1 MLLPE
6 GTEALRT
13 VEDFKNNKASI
24 LVCTS
29 ESERGLDMPN
39 IQHIYSLDAPSTSS
53 YLHRA
58 GRCGRL
64 GALTP
69 GMVTSVV
76 SEDELNALKQAYFD
90 LEITDTV
97 QLEELP
103 ARECETEEE
112 TQASLLNDLFF
123 LVQTNG
129 DIVNAL
135 EQIYDKSGDDDESED
150 DGEEN

>member
-1 MLLPE
+1 
-6 GTEALRT
+6 
-13 VEDFKNNKASI
+13 
-24 LVCTS
+24 
-29 ESERGLDMPN
+29 
-39 IQHIYSLDAPSTSS
+39 
-53 YLHRA
+53 
-58 GRCGRL
+58 
-64 GALTP
+64 
-69 GMVTSVV
+69 MVTSVV

-112 TQASLLNDLFF
+112 TQACLLNDLFF
-123 LVQTNG
+123 LVETNG

>member
-1 MLLPE
+1 M
-6 GTEALRT
+6 
-13 VEDFKNNKASI
+13 
-24 LVCTS
+24 
-29 ESERGLDMPN
+29 
-39 IQHIYSLDAPSTSS
+39 
-53 YLHRA
+53 
-58 GRCGRL
+58 
-64 GALTP
+64 
-69 GMVTSVV
+69 
-76 SEDELNALKQAYFD
+76 
-90 LEITDTV
+90 

-123 LVQTNG
+123 LVETNG